1 MTIETPISLLQRLSR
16 QPSEA
21 DWRRLLDI
29 YSPIIERWLAG
40 FGISHT
46 DIDDVSQE
54 VLKTLLKEIERFDHN
69 GHTGAFRRW
78 LRVTIVHRL
87 KGFWRDRRSKA
98 QLPTADSERVLTLME
113 DPASDPNLIW
123 DREHDRH
130 VASKLLEMVQTQFT
144 NTTWQAFY
152 KQVLEGEKASRVAEQ
167 LGISV
172 NAAIIAKS
180 RVLRALRQEAQ
191 GLIDLDNL

>member
-1 MTIETPISLLQRLSR
+1 MTADTPISLLQRLSR
-16 QPSEA
+16 QPNDA

-29 YSPIIERWLAG
+29 YSPIIQRWLTG
-40 FGISHT
+40 FGISHS

-54 VLKTLLKEIERFDHN
+54 VFKTLLKEIEYFNHN

-87 KGFWRDRRSKA
+87 KGYWRDRRTKA
-98 QLPTADSERVLTLME
+98 QLPSIDSERVLTLME
-113 DPASDPNLIW
+113 DPASDPNRIW
-123 DREHDRH
+123 DREHDKH
-130 VASKLLEMVQTQFT
+130 VVGKLLEMVRCQFT
-144 NTTWQAFY
+144 ESTWQAFCF
-152 KQVLEGEKASRVAEQ
+152 QVLDGQKASIAADQ
-167 LGISV
+167 LGMST

-191 GLIDLDNL
+191 GLIDLDSL